1 MKKYPKEFAIKD
13 NVFHRDVENEYENLM
28 DYYARAIL
36 VPLKPFS
43 DLKKAYGIGNYKT
56 EREVFYNVSYNK
68 LKDLAEQFKVE
79 VEVIVAR
86 IIDVSILEDEEC
98 EFEVKENG
106 RRKTII

>member
-1 MKKYPKEFAIKD
+1 MKKYKYPKEFALKENI
-13 NVFHRDVENEYENLM
+13 FHRDVEDKHENLM

-56 EREVFYNVSYNK
+56 EREVFYNVSYSK
-68 LKDLAEQFKVE
+68 LKDLAEQFWVE

-86 IIDVSILEDEEC
+86 IIDVSVLEDDQ
-98 EFEVKENG
+98 
-106 RRKTII
+106 